1 MNDRSATGGPGIRFD
16 PDALAGE
23 APAAAVRYLTHAIR
37 PGVLLPRRA
46 QVRFHGRLRLR
57 PGRPWLAFR
66 ATETIVVND
75 GFAFQA
81 RAWLGPVP
89 VTTQDRYAAGHG
101 TSQIRLLGL
110 LPILTNRGADTDQA
124 MRSRLVVESV
134 WLPSTFAPTNG
145 ARWTQDGDAIGVAVP
160 VHGEMVRARLELGPA
175 GELQAMR
182 LDRWSDLTDDQTYGP
197 VPFESR
203 VDGERTFGDLTIPSE
218 LHATWWA
225 GSDRAFRFFEAAVDD
240 ASFTA

>member
-1 MNDRSATGGPGIRFD
+1 MNDPSRTGSLGVRFD
-16 PDALAGE
+16 PDDLAGRV
-23 APAAAVRYLTHAIR
+23 PPAAVRYLAHAIR
-37 PGVLLPRRA
+37 PGAFLPRVA

-57 PGRPWLAFR
+57 PDRPWLAFR
-66 ATETIVVND
+66 ATETIVVNTR
-75 GFAFQA
+75 FEFQA

-89 VTTQDRYAAGHG
+89 VTTQDRYTAGHG
-101 TSQIRLLGL
+101 ASQIRLLGL
-110 LPILTNRGADTDQA
+110 LPIVTKHGADTDQA

-134 WLPSTFAPTNG
+134 WLPAAFVPANG
-145 ARWTQDGDAIGVAVP
+145 AHWTQEGDAIGVAVP
-160 VHGEMVRARLELGPA
+160 VHGELVRATLAFGPA

-182 LDRWSDLTDDQTYGP
+182 LDRWSDLTDDHTYGP

-203 VDGERTFGDLTIPSE
+203 IESERSFGDLTIPSE

-225 GSDRAFRFFEAAVDD
+225 GTDRAFRFFEAAVDD